1 MESAPDAGL
10 SFAKRASATS
20 VSARPVHC
28 RAVEG
33 FPRKATE
40 QTNETPI
47 ALCEKHHAIPWLPR
61 LIAILSSRKA
71 AISIAP
77 LGTISAARR
86 NTSPAGAADGA
97 CAIQTN
103 AQKRVW

>member
-1 MESAPDAGL
+1 MESAPDDGL
-10 SFAKRASATS
+10 SFAKRTSATS

-28 RAVEG
+28 RAVDG

-61 LIAILSSRKA
+61 PIAILRSRKA

-86 NTSPAGAADGA
+86 STSPVGAAAGG
-97 CAIQTN
+97 CAIHTN
-103 AQKRVW
+103 AAKSVW